1 MRMTAKGRRN
11 DGGGSS
17 GINYTSC
24 STRYRVLVRVLRH
37 KLHSAITGCMV
48 FICASSILVRF

>member
-11 DGGGSS
+11 DGGGGSN

-24 STRYRVLVRVLRH
+24 SSESLLVSVIKTVYVLR
-37 KLHSAITGCMV
+37 KVHSNNVTV
-48 FICASSILVRF
+48 